1 MARLVIANRGEI
13 ARRILRTARGRGM
26 KVAVV
31 STAADARALVR
42 DEADHVL
49 EVSSFLD
56 IDAIVAAGRAWG
68 ADLLHPGYGY
78 LSESPSFA
86 AAVERAGIAFVGP
99 TADNMRALG
108 GKEAARALAASLGVP
123 TLPAL
128 PSKDLARLPPQ
139 EWASALQARGIR
151 PPYLIKASCGGG
163 GKGMR
168 VAADPTELEAAVARA
183 AEEARAAF
191 ADGTVFIEQLLPAP
205 RHVEIQVF
213 GDGRGGGVFW
223 GERECSLQRR
233 HQKVMEEAPSSRV
246 GETLREALGRAALG
260 LVRSTAYRGA
270 GTVEFLLE
278 EGGGFHFLEVNT
290 RLQVEHPVTELVYGI
305 DLIEAQLDLAE
316 GRWPAGFPDPSVF
329 SLPNPR
335 GQAFEARV
343 LAEDPRNGFLPTPGT
358 IRRYR
363 EPTGIGVRVDS
374 GVAEGREV
382 TTAFDSLL
390 AKLIVHGPDRETAL
404 GRLTTAI
411 ESYVIHGCGTNL
423 PFLHALALHPDVRA
437 GRVDTR
443 WIDTHIDELNG
454 SRLNERLRDLLASP
468 SFATLL
474 CEALDGGASGLG
486 TAFAGRFTDQAQAF
500 PSFPFRRAGRIE
512 AARPDADGQI
522 VLTGPGLDAALAAD
536 RARPRARL
544 TATRLS
550 PREVIVS
557 GWGETW
563 QLSDPRGG
571 GHRSGASLTVSGEV
585 KAPMAGTVV
594 EIRVSPGQAV
604 DEGQVLFV
612 VESMKMQLEVRSPRS
627 GVVREVFVAP
637 DQTLAGPDLLAA
649 IDGPGLGLAAR

>member
-13 ARRILRTARGRGM
+13 ARRVLRAARGRGM
-26 KVAVV
+26 EVAVV

-42 DEADHVL
+42 DEADEVL
-49 EVSSFLD
+49 EVGSFLD
-56 IDAIVAAGRAWG
+56 VDGIVAAARAWG
-68 ADLLHPGYGY
+68 ASLLHPGYGY

-86 AAVERAGIAFVGP
+86 AAVETAGIAFVGP
-99 TADNMRALG
+99 TAENMRALG
-108 GKEAARALAASLGVP
+108 GKEAARTLAASLGVA

-128 PSKDLARLPPQ
+128 PSKDLARLPSR
-139 EWASALQARGIR
+139 EWPSALQARGIR
-151 PPYLIKASCGGG
+151 PPYLIKAASGGG

-168 VAADPTELEAAVARA
+168 VAADETELEAAVGRA

-191 ADGTVFIEQLLPAP
+191 ADGTVFVERLLPAP

-233 HQKVMEEAPSSRV
+233 HQKVMEEAPSSVV
-246 GETLREALGRAALG
+246 GEALRDALGRAALA

-278 EGGGFHFLEVNT
+278 EDGGFHFLEVNT

-305 DLIEAQLDLAE
+305 DLVEAQLDLAE
-316 GRWPAGFPDPSVF
+316 GRWPVAFPDPSAF
-329 SLPNPR
+329 SVPTPR

-343 LAEDPRNGFLPTPGT
+343 LAEDPRSGFLPTPGA

-363 EPTGIGVRVDS
+363 EPSGVGVRVDS

-390 AKLIVHGPDRETAL
+390 AKVIVHGPDRETAL
-404 GRLTTAI
+404 DRLTAAL
-411 ESYVIHGCGTNL
+411 ERYVIHGCGTNL

-437 GRVDTR
+437 GRFDTR
-443 WIDTHIDELNG
+443 WIDAHLEELNG
-454 SRLNERLRDLLASP
+454 SRLTGGLFELLTSP
-468 SFATLL
+468 SFASLL
-474 CEALDGGASGLG
+474 CETLDGGVPGLG
-486 TAFAGRFTDQAQAF
+486 TAFAERFIDQAQAF
-500 PSFPFRRAGRIE
+500 PSFPFRRPGRIE

-522 VLTGPGLDAALAAD
+522 VLTGPGLDAALAAG
-536 RARPRARL
+536 RARSEVRL

-550 PREVIVS
+550 PREVVVS
-557 GWGETW
+557 ARGETW
-563 QLSDPRGG
+563 QLRDPRAGG
-571 GHRSGASLTVSGEV
+571 DRSASSLSGATEV
-585 KAPMAGTVV
+585 RAPMAG
-594 EIRVSPGQAV
+594 RVIEVLVGPGQAV

-627 GVVREVFVAP
+627 GVIREVLVKP
-637 DQTLAGPDLLAA
+637 DQVLVGPDPLAA
-649 IDGPGLGLAAR
+649 IGGPEVDLAAR